1 LTEHLKT
8 KVNTWSESITDYTEE
23 VVLRD
28 NRDVFDDGTAQ
39 QLSNVEIMEARK
51 AMSSK
56 VGPESI

>member
-1 LTEHLKT
+1 M
-8 KVNTWSESITDYTEE
+8 TDYTEE

-39 QLSNVEIMEARK
+39 QLSNVEIMEVRK

-56 VGPESI
+56 VTLQFDLTD